1 MSDYK
6 ITVGETSI
14 DVANVIQG
22 VAIYNLTCNVVRM
35 TKTNTALGL
44 TEVPVVIVNSMLC
57 AITWLS
63 GKEAI
68 KFNKETHTL
77 DGILRCRVPA
87 GVTIVTS
94 DKIVYGGITYEI
106 TNVRDKN
113 NLGVLLE
120 IGIKRIK

>member
-1 MSDYK
+1 MTDYSIQVSD
-6 ITVGETSI
+6 TSI
-14 DVANVIQG
+14 G
-22 VAIYNLTCNVVRM
+22 VTSPVNSVGVYNLTCNVIRV

-113 NLGVLLE
+113 NLGLLLE

>member
-1 MSDYK
+1 MSDYS
-6 ITVGETSI
+6 ITVSDTSI
-14 DVANVIQG
+14 G
-22 VAIYNLTCNVVRM
+22 VTSPVNSVGVYNLTCNVIRV